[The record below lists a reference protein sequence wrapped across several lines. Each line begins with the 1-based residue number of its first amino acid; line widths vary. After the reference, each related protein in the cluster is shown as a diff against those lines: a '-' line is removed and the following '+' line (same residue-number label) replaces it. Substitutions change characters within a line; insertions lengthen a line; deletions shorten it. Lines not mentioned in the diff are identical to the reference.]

1 MSDPSAGRSPEDW
14 VALYLEGRIPPGEEA
29 AFNAWVQSNPENVDL
44 LIQQLDV
51 HGSLKSQFEKASLRS
66 TGRIRLAGRGRG
78 TRRRATW
85 NESRSWLGAAA
96 VVLLGLA
103 IVAVLWKAEPQVRP
117 APEPVTRREPPR
129 PEPEPTLALPAPPPV
144 PAPKPLD
151 PAPKKEE
158 TPLPVPPPAA
168 APEPILPEPPPPKPD
183 RTIVAVAELRDV
195 KGVVL
200 VEQAGQR
207 RPAKPAQGLSA
218 GEGIVTVGK
227 DAFAVIV
234 FPDGTSVELRGETE
248 LRNLS
253 VDKGKRLFLARGTL
267 DASVAKQPPER
278 PMAIETPQAEAK
290 VLGTTLRLHV
300 DARAESTLLEVDE
313 GKVRLTRTTDQKALD
328 VAAGSGALA
337 ERGIELKAKPLPKT
351 SLAMAFEDAGT
362 ARVQFGKIVAGPKRP
377 GSRGCLAGLD
387 VPDDRLTRV
396 ILGDARSGLL
406 RLRDGAV
413 LTFDYWVAEKV
424 EALDVYVWDKTQQA
438 SIGGT
443 SLLSLTKE
451 KWTRVTIPFSDFES
465 RTGQRLQDGDLI
477 TELTIQT
484 GGTNGGG
491 PLFVDNVDV
500 TVVRKK

>member
-1 MSDPSAGRSPEDW
+1 MSDPSTNRSPEDW
-14 VALYLEGRIPPGEEA
+14 VALYLEGRIPAGEEA
-29 AFNAWVQSNPENVDL
+29 AFNAWVQASPENLDL
-44 LIQQLDV
+44 LMQQLDV
-51 HGSLKSQFEKASLRS
+51 HGSLKVQFEKASLRA
-66 TGRIRLAGRGRG
+66 TGRIRLARRGRG
-78 TRRRATW
+78 THRH
-85 NESRSWLGAAA
+85 ESRSWLGAAA
-96 VVLLGLA
+96 VILLGLA
-103 IVAVLWKAEPQVRP
+103 LVALLWKPDNRVRP
-117 APEPVTRREPPR
+117 TPEPVTRREAAR
-129 PEPEPTLALPAPPPV
+129 PEPEPPLILPRPEPPPTPKPVDPMPRKEEAPLPAPPP
-144 PAPKPLD
+144 API
-151 PAPKKEE
+151 
-158 TPLPVPPPAA
+158 
-168 APEPILPEPPPPKPD
+168 PEPIVPEPAPPKPD
-183 RTIVAVAELRDV
+183 RTIVAVAELRDL
-195 KGVVL
+195 KGKVL
-200 VEQAGQR
+200 VER
-207 RPAKPAQGLSA
+207 LPAKSAQGLSA
-218 GEGIVTVGK
+218 GEGVVTVGK

-248 LRNLS
+248 VRDLS
-253 VDKGKRLFLARGTL
+253 VEKGKRLFLARGTL
-267 DASVAKQPPER
+267 DASVMKQPPER
-278 PMAIETPQAEAK
+278 PMVIETPQAEAK
-290 VLGTTLRLHV
+290 VLGTTLRLQV

-313 GKVRLTRTTDQKALD
+313 GKVRLTRTTDQKTLD

-337 ERGIELKAKPLPKT
+337 ERGTELKAKPLPKT

-362 ARVQFGKIVAGPKRP
+362 AKVQFGKLVAGPKRS
-377 GSRGCLAGLD
+377 GSRGCVAGLE

-396 ILGDARSGLL
+396 ILGDARNGLL

-424 EALDVYVWDKTQQA
+424 DAVDVYVWDKTQQA

-451 KWTRVTIPFSDFES
+451 KWTRVTIPFSDFVS